1 MLRKLMALGLFLGMA
16 GLAACEPRDEPAFE
30 DDFRFE
36 EAPPA
41 TPAPAPIDTPMDPMM
56 DPMAPDTPVVDTLP
70 QQPEA
75 TPQP

>member
-1 MLRKLMALGLFLGMA
+1 MTRKLIALGVFAGMM

-36 EAPPA
+36 EPPPA

-56 DPMAPDTPVVDTLP
+56 DPMAPDTLPQDTP
-70 QQPEA
+70 QQPMG
-75 TPQP
+75 Q